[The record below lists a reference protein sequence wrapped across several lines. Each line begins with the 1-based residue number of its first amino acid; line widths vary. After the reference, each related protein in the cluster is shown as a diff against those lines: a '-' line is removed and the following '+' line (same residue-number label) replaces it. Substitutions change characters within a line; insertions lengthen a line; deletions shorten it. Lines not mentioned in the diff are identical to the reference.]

1 MLKQTLNIMLREAF
15 KKKNQ
20 KNFDKCQNCS
30 DPLPPPLILTKNH
43 FHFYAWK
50 TLFDKFQ
57 KYVILPPTPTHLT
70 PLESC
75 QKVSKNVTNVTG
87 DMISG
92 KYAQTYTPIP
102 LKNKSL

>member
-1 MLKQTLNIMLREAF
+1 MPEKHFLTNS
-15 KKKNQ
+15 KNMW
-20 KNFDKCQNCS
+20 
-30 DPLPPPLILTKNH
+30 
-43 FHFYAWK
+43 Y
-50 TLFDKFQ
+50 
-57 KYVILPPTPTHLT
+57 YPPTPTHLT

-102 LKNKSL
+102 PHTPKK